1 MTLCPARAT
10 IQTTKNNQ
18 RGKTNPKT
26 AQNPTSDQTSP
37 ASSSDT
43 HEQSL
48 QSHRNQVRHS
58 EESLHRSDPFF
69 THRLFQLRNDRP
81 SQCLRLLQS
90 PHIMTYFNLLS
101 YLYLSRLI
109 HDASLIIYELSVPPA
124 HLHHVYICMRT
135 CVNAYRTYP
144 LSRYLAV
151 NYLTSQ
157 RVFSHSTFLFC
168 THIPTLT

>member
-10 IQTTKNNQ
+10 IQMTKNNQ

-26 AQNPTSDQTSP
+26 AQNPTSDQTPP

-43 HEQSL
+43 HKQSL
-48 QSHRNQVRHS
+48 QSHCNQVCHS
-58 EESLHRSDPFF
+58 EESLHQSDPSF

-81 SQCLRLLQS
+81 SQCLRLPQS
-90 PHIMTYFNLLS
+90 PHVTTYFDLLS

-109 HDASLIIYELSVPPA
+109 HNVSLIIYKLSVPPA
-124 HLHHVYICMRT
+124 RLHHVYIRMYA
-135 CVNAYRTYP
+135 CVNTYWTYP

-157 RVFSHSTFLFC
+157 RVFSHSTFLFR
-168 THIPTLT
+168 THIPMLT